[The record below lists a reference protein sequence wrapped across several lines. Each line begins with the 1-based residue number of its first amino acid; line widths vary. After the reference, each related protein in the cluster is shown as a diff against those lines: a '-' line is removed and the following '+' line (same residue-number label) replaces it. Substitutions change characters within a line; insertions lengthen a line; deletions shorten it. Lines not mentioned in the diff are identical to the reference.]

1 MSGFVWKLKNAL
13 IGGIINH
20 EKLGCQVLFL
30 FNLGYLQIY
39 STISAC
45 RLFIHIIFLTLEFQK
60 WPPVIPEVP

>member
-1 MSGFVWKLKNAL
+1 MDAKYF
-13 IGGIINH
+13 
-20 EKLGCQVLFL
+20 FFP

-45 RLFIHIIFLTLEFQK
+45 HLFIHIIFLTLESQK